1 MINKFMKEPVK
12 NDSKP
17 AAEKKPNE
25 HTGILV
31 SSQLKIFDPN
41 TNQVLVQKRAS

>member
-1 MINKFMKEPVK
+1 MKEQVK

-17 AAEKKPNE
+17 VAEKKPNDT
-25 HTGILV
+25 TGILV
-31 SSQLKIFDPN
+31 SSQIKIFDPN